1 VRRSVADRKRHGTAD
16 FDVIVIGSGPSGV
29 QAAQAAVTRGAKV
42 GLVDVGHV
50 DDTYRDAVPDR
61 PFAEIRRSD
70 ASQRRFFL
78 GEQLE
83 GARSDTHRIG
93 VGLFLAA
100 NLAVL
105 MDQTG
110 QLRVVAGPA
119 EAPIDGSE
127 AVAPPDVSRP
137 SAPEPG

>member
-1 VRRSVADRKRHGTAD
+1 MATAD

-29 QAAQAAVTRGAKV
+29 QAAVTRGAKV

-61 PFAEIRRSD
+61 PFAEARRSD

-83 GARSDTHRIG
+83 GARTDTHRIG
-93 VGLFLAA
+93 
-100 NLAVL
+100 AVL

-110 QLRVVAGPA
+110 QLRAVAGPA

>member
-1 VRRSVADRKRHGTAD
+1 MATAD

-50 DDTYRDAVPDR
+50 DDTYADAVPDR
-61 PFAEIRRSD
+61 PFAEARRSD

-83 GARSDTHRIG
+83 GARTDTHRIG
-93 VGLFLAA
+93 
-100 NLAVL
+100 AVL

-110 QLRVVAGPA
+110 QLRAVAGPA